1 MYIAQL
7 CPLARR
13 QPQDT
18 RRPKIAD
25 IPTNNSIEKL
35 PPPPL
40 LVAGPGVGTGV
51 AAGVALL
58 ESAEAELVP
67 IALLAVTVKV

>member
-1 MYIAQL
+1 LVKGITWQL
-7 CPLARR
+7 RSRR
-13 QPQDT
+13 Q
-18 RRPKIAD
+18 KIAD

-40 LVAGPGVGTGV
+40 LVAGAGVGTG
-51 AAGVALL
+51 AAVGVTLL
-58 ESAEAELVP
+58 ESAEAELAP